1 MLEMANFVHTTTG
14 GYMTITD
21 DVGEFTFRKEL
32 HLGNVHKKYHQ
43 VRSGICV
50 DDVQLSGL
58 GTTKVRIYSRGTAEL
73 DRVKRD
79 MSTAHKKWAA
89 DRAAEG
95 ARAAAHAAVAAF
107 QDEPPAAAPS
117 DAPAPAPA
125 AAPAPPRDERSPG
138 MELEPPD
145 EAPPGMEWDGERGV
159 WTSAPAFVPP
169 APAAGARA
177 AASHVPHT

>member
-1 MLEMANFVHTTTG
+1 M
-14 GYMTITD
+14 TD
-21 DVGEFTFRKEL
+21 DVGAFTFRKEL
-32 HLGNVHKKYHQ
+32 HMGNVHKKYHQ

-58 GTTKVRIYSRGTAEL
+58 GTTKVRIYSRGTAEI

-79 MSTAHKKWAA
+79 MSTAQNKWAA

-95 ARAAAHAAVAAF
+95 ARAAAHAGVAAF

-117 DAPAPAPA
+117 DAPAPAR
-125 AAPAPPRDERSPG
+125 APAPPPDEGSPG
-138 MELEPPD
+138 MDLEPPD

-159 WTSAPAFVPP
+159 WTSAPALVQP
-169 APAAGARA
+169 APAAAAGA
-177 AASHVPHT
+177 AASPVPHT